1 MTIVGDNL
9 GKHVADIDNGV
20 TVANGKCAVE
30 DNPYEPSIQSV
41 ESTCRMFCVRVCIM
55 FVFGCRIVCKVVG
68 SLVFVKE
75 EGVVQVNVSKKYL
88 AVSTDTFKLRVSFL
102 ST

>member
-41 ESTCRMFCVRVCIM
+41 ESTCAICLCACM
-55 FVFGCRIVCKVVG
+55 
-68 SLVFVKE
+68 
-75 EGVVQVNVSKKYL
+75 Y
-88 AVSTDTFKLRVSFL
+88 
-102 ST
+102 

>member
-1 MTIVGDNL
+1 MISIFRPQFSPRSGPARGGTLVTIVGDNL

-41 ESTCRMFCVRVCIM
+41 ESTCRMFCVRVCTCM
-55 FVFGCRIVCKVVG
+55 YYVG
-68 SLVFVKE
+68 ICV
-75 EGVVQVNVSKKYL
+75 
-88 AVSTDTFKLRVSFL
+88 
-102 ST
+102 

>member
-1 MTIVGDNL
+1 
-9 GKHVADIDNGV
+9 
-20 TVANGKCAVE
+20 
-30 DNPYEPSIQSV
+30 
-41 ESTCRMFCVRVCIM
+41 M
-55 FVFGCRIVCKVVG
+55 FVFVCRIVCKVVG

>member
-41 ESTCRMFCVRVCIM
+41 ESTCRMFCVRVCIYVRICVQDRLQGRGQPR
-55 FVFGCRIVCKVVG
+55 FREGRRSCASECQQEVSGCVH
-68 SLVFVKE
+68 
-75 EGVVQVNVSKKYL
+75 
-88 AVSTDTFKLRVSFL
+88 
-102 ST
+102 